1 MECIGMKWGNLDG
14 RKSAIGSDCISL
26 REKEFRNAFFGEK
39 STLFSLF
46 VTL

>member
-1 MECIGMKWGNLDG
+1 MEGMCMKRGNLDRRRSG
-14 RKSAIGSDCISL
+14 IGLDCISL
-26 REKEFRNAFFGEK
+26 REKEFRNAFFEEK